1 MRGKETIPPPR
12 SSAPPFAQGRQKGDC
27 KPVEAKDLKLS
38 SELKEQIAVVEY
50 CELRGLPIVHIPN
63 EGKRSVVAGAMLKRA
78 GMRPGFPDLFLPRPC
93 GKYHGLFIEMKY
105 DKGKTSADQEWWLA
119 TLSREGYAVRVCHG
133 FDEAV
138 RCIEAYLRKG
148 EKG

>member
-1 MRGKETIPPPR
+1 MKANE
-12 SSAPPFAQGRQKGDC
+12 
-27 KPVEAKDLKLS
+27 LKLS

-119 TLSREGYAVRVCHG
+119 TLSREGYAVRVCYG

-138 RCIEAYLRKG
+138 RCIQAYLRKG
-148 EKG
+148 EEKNV